1 MDILFIRHGETDWN
15 RAMRIQGGIVEID
28 INARGVRQAELSRDG
43 IVAAGY
49 RFDRVFTSP
58 YRRARHTA
66 EIVAAPHGVAPVVD
80 DRLHEINFG
89 PYEGTEIRNFA
100 DDNIRAAFKDPP
112 RYVARD
118 GGETFESVEA
128 RLRDFLE
135 TALRPLEGCADTVLV
150 VAHGGVL
157 RTLTRIFDRR
167 PLAEFWTA
175 DHQPN
180 CCAHLV
186 TCRNGA
192 FALARRSLLFYDES
206 AFGVEKN

>member
-15 RAMRIQGGIVEID
+15 REMRIQGGIVEID
-28 INARGVRQAELSRDG
+28 INARGVRQAESSRDG
-43 IVAAGY
+43 ILAAVY

-66 EIVAAPHGVAPVVD
+66 EIISAPHGVVPVVD

-118 GGETFESVEA
+118 GGESFESVEV

-135 TALRPLEGCADTVLV
+135 SVLKPLEGHAQTVLV
-150 VAHGGVL
+150 VAHGGIL
-157 RTLTRIFDRR
+157 RTLTRIFDHR
-167 PLAEFWTA
+167 PLAQFWTA

-186 TCRNGA
+186 TCRHGE
-192 FALARRSLLFYDES
+192 LTLVRRSLLFYDE
-206 AFGVEKN
+206 AALRG